1 MSFGMGRTAVASGTA
16 LLICL
21 GTIGTAAADEEPPAP
36 TASGPEQT
44 VETGDGV
51 AQDDTDIND
60 RADWESDEPGGVVN
74 PRYCDGPQTWIE
86 ITSKKNY
93 HVASWWN
100 GTKYKDGPGGSM
112 TVSVTRAGTISME
125 ISAGEEA
132 EASVVVAKAKV
143 SISAKIAASVS
154 VTTGHTYTHE
164 IAKKKYGH
172 LQYGSWGYKVG
183 WTKYRRKGN
192 GCGSPTVVTS
202 GTATLPTKET
212 GWKYWETSS

>member
-36 TASGPEQT
+36 TAPGPEQA

-93 HVASWWN
+93 QRGVL
-100 GTKYKDGPGGSM
+100 
-112 TVSVTRAGTISME
+112 VER
-125 ISAGEEA
+125 
-132 EASVVVAKAKV
+132 
-143 SISAKIAASVS
+143 
-154 VTTGHTYTHE
+154 HE
-164 IAKKKYGH
+164 VQGRPRRQHDRQCHQSRHH
-172 LQYGSWGYKVG
+172 LHGDLG
-183 WTKYRRKGN
+183 RRRG
-192 GCGSPTVVTS
+192 
-202 GTATLPTKET
+202 
-212 GWKYWETSS
+212 